1 MKYTF
6 ASEAHDSN
14 NEYNHST
21 GKFTAPTA
29 GRYMFLCNLAIEAS
43 ASELTYAGIGVRKN
57 NTGSVYFGGWADKQS
72 TSAAH
77 YAQASSSIIMY
88 LAQGDY
94 VELYIE
100 LSGSHT
106 ILGGNKRCIHKI
118 LWTIIIIGK
127 KNGLYNNI
135 NNNRTEI
142 IRVHHA

>member
-1 MKYTF
+1 M
-6 ASEAHDSN
+6 
-14 NEYNHST
+14 
-21 GKFTAPTA
+21 
-29 GRYMFLCNLAIEAS
+29 
-43 ASELTYAGIGVRKN
+43 TYAGIGVRKN

-106 ILGGNKRCIHKI
+106 ILGGNTAVHTQDFVDNYYHRKEK
-118 LWTIIIIGK
+118 WIIQ
-127 KNGLYNNI
+127 
-135 NNNRTEI
+135 
-142 IRVHHA
+142 